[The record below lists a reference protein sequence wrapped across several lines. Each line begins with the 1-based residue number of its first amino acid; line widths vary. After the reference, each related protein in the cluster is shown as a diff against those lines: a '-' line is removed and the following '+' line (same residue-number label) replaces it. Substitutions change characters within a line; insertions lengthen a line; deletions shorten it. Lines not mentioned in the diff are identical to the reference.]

1 MLYSGNRPVSS
12 LLSATLTRGTSGENV
27 SRLQYRLYSLGYISK
42 TSNLDGS
49 FGNGTA
55 NAVALFQD
63 ANKLSAT
70 GIADPATLRKLY
82 STSAKTLPAGKN
94 PADLNGV
101 VTNPTTGTQKNN
113 STAISS
119 TLASITSK
127 YNSGMSAAEKLEY
140 VIYVGQNQLG
150 KPYVYGANGTKSYD
164 CTGFTVYCFKQV
176 GVSLPRTA
184 QNQGYNTKYER
195 ITKTSQLRR
204 GDLVYFNTIA
214 DGDLCDHA
222 GIYLGAGWF
231 IHASSG
237 QGKVVIST
245 LSSGYYNRVFSW
257 AHRPLG

>member
-1 MLYSGNRPVSS
+1 MLYSGNGPVSS
-12 LLSATLTRGTSGENV
+12 LLSATLTRGNSGENV

-49 FGNGTA
+49 YGNGTA

-113 STAISS
+113 STSISS

-150 KPYVYGANGTKSYD
+150 KPYVYGATGTSKYD
-164 CTGFTVYCFKQV
+164 CSGFTQYCFKQV
-176 GVSLPRTA
+176 GVTLPRTA
-184 QNQGYNTKYER
+184 QSQGYSAAYSR
-195 ITKTSQLRR
+195 IENVSDLKR
-204 GDLVYFNTIA
+204 GDLVFFNTVS
-214 DGDLCDHA
+214 DSDSCDHA

-237 QGKVVIST
+237 QAKVVISN
-245 LSSGYYNRVFSW
+245 LASNYYNRVFSW